1 MISFHQ
7 AKTASEEAEKVRLIK
22 AAANLV
28 KTDIKS
34 VEQSKDIYPTTL
46 EIQCQRCHCFLASI
60 PGSFLNNLFVG
71 KEKGLHVASIGQAVM
86 QATHPRV
93 LILNS
98 QNY

>member
-46 EIQCQRCHCFLASI
+46 EMSNVKDATAFLPQSLVV
-60 PGSFLNNLFVG
+60 F
-71 KEKGLHVASIGQAVM
+71 
-86 QATHPRV
+86 
-93 LILNS
+93 
-98 QNY
+98 